1 VIDII
6 KLSFM
11 LTIISVAAALL
22 IAFTNLK
29 TRDRIHEQQQV
40 AQQNALEQV
49 VPSGMSINEC
59 NGENPP
65 CPQQYWIAQDGT
77 DTVFIFKII
86 NKGYS
91 GNITYFVGTDR
102 NGSIEGMSIL
112 EQSETPGLGSRT
124 QEEISDK
131 YFWNGLFSKKE
142 TGKSWFSQQF
152 KGINLNEQINIEKSV
167 GEWHKLGMEEKEKLI
182 SDNAVTAITGA
193 TISTQAVVNGIQDQA
208 RSYLKAIQ
216 ESNDDQG

>member
-1 VIDII
+1 MIDII
-6 KLSFM
+6 KLSLM

-29 TRDRIHEQQQV
+29 TRDRIHEQQQI

-59 NGENPP
+59 NGENPS

-142 TGKSWFSQQF
+142 AGKSWFSQQF

>member
-1 VIDII
+1 MIDII

-29 TRDRIHEQQQV
+29 TRDRIHEQQQI

-59 NGENPP
+59 NGENPS

-142 TGKSWFSQQF
+142 AGKSWFSQQF